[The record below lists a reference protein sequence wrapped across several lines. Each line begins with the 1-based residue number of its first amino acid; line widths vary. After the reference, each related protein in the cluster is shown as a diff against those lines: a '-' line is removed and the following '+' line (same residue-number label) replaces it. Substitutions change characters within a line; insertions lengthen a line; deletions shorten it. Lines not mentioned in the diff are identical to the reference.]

1 MKSSV
6 IFNLVATIVFLG
18 LFSSC
23 GEKKSEPLKTAP
35 SQKNDISQFLGQWTF
50 NFGSGAVGWLKV
62 RQEDNYLDAD
72 LMWGGGGVFY
82 GLPYVYVAGDVLYLG
97 RSNRELI
104 LTKDEEGNP
113 LLTKSF
119 PTWIELKREGDNI
132 SGFYLRP
139 KTNGLGLDSIF
150 IKGTKLPDMS
160 PAPDLTKVEFGEPIQ
175 LIKNDN
181 DLTGWRLIEE
191 GRSNGWSVKNGVLTN
206 DPVQKEG
213 EDHVYYGNLRTDQEF
228 EDFNLKLEVNAP
240 PRSNSGVYLRGMYEV
255 QVAESYERPLNWG
268 GSMGAIFTRIL
279 PSVKAEKPEGEWQS
293 LDITLLDRHVT
304 VALNGVTIID
314 NQPVEGATGGAIQSD
329 VLAPGPIYLQG
340 DHTGISY
347 RNLVLTPIL
356 N

>member
-6 IFNLVATIVFLG
+6 ALNLIAAI
-18 LFSSC
+18 LFSGLLFSC
-23 GEKKSEPLKTAP
+23 GEKKSEPAP
-35 SQKNDISQFLGQWTF
+35 SSSVAQNDISPFLGQWTF
-50 NFGSGAVGWLKV
+50 DFGNGAVGWLKV
-62 RQEDNYLDAD
+62 RQEDDYLDAD

-82 GLPYVYVAGDVLYLG
+82 GLPYVFTAGDVLVLG
-97 RSNRELI
+97 RSNRELV

-113 LLTKSF
+113 LQTRSY
-119 PTWIELKREGDNI
+119 PTWIELKTEGDKI

-150 IKGTKLPDMS
+150 IEGSKLPDMP
-160 PAPDLTKVEFGEPIQ
+160 PAPDLSNVEYGEPIE

-191 GRSNGWSVKNGVLTN
+191 DRPNGWSVEDGVLTN

-213 EDHVYYGNLRTDQEF
+213 EPHVYYGNLRTEQEF

-255 QVAESYERPLNWG
+255 QVADSYERPLNWG

-279 PSVKAEKPEGEWQS
+279 PTEKAEKPAGEWQS

-304 VALNGVTIID
+304 VVLNGVTIID
-314 NQPVEGATGGAIQSD
+314 NQPVEGPTGGAIQSD
-329 VLAPGPIYLQG
+329 ISAPGPIYLQG